1 MWIPKRTIQTCL
13 LRPFQERTWNVSV
26 RCSRGTRVS
35 IKNQRHP
42 KLSKRSYSCA
52 GKRWQFEQISTQD
65 NLHTSSTNVVWT
77 LWGWVPM
84 CRILNKAS
92 HHGNVKLCWV
102 RRIIEKKWYAHGC
115 AQTPPRRRRPEIF
128 KKLWLVPDTTKTRHE
143 VLVVKNVVTAL
154 YPNVGFRSCIT
165 ASTDHWCQTIRKR

>member
-1 MWIPKRTIQTCL
+1 MACNTNARQEMGGPPLSPRGIPQ
-13 LRPFQERTWNVSV
+13 
-26 RCSRGTRVS
+26 
-35 IKNQRHP
+35 
-42 KLSKRSYSCA
+42 
-52 GKRWQFEQISTQD
+52 
-65 NLHTSSTNVVWT
+65 
-77 LWGWVPM
+77 VPM

-154 YPNVGFRSCIT
+154 CANQTKLETWVCMT
-165 ASTDHWCQTIRKR
+165 ASTDHWCQTIRTIASWRKIFTEGQSKKWLLNHKSRRYCVNSFKRRNELSHAY